1 MPTVIV
7 LWQKSEKLQEE
18 VDLLIQM
25 FDDEKEEVQV
35 QTFSWTTGSY
45 WGKNILQ
52 NLNIASVCSG
62 RAWSGQS
69 RSRLLFCSDNLSKTT
84 E

>member
-35 QTFSWTTGSY
+35 QTFS
-45 WGKNILQ
+45 
-52 NLNIASVCSG
+52 
-62 RAWSGQS
+62 
-69 RSRLLFCSDNLSKTT
+69 
-84 E
+84 